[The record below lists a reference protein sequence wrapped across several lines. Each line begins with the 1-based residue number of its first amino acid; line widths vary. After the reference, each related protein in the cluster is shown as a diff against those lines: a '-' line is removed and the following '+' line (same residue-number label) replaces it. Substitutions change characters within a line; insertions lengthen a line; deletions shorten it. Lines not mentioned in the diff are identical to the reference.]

1 MVIIGLLIAANSW
14 AVIVTGSGRTKEE
27 AINNGLR
34 EAVEMFTSTFV
45 YGVTDVENYQIQKD
59 QIVAASSGYVK
70 SYRII
75 KTSNMDDLIMI
86 TMDVKLSED
95 KIEGILR
102 DNIKLMTVEDV
113 LKDYNNVTQRQ
124 DQIRKFAEMLKI
136 LAKRPIHEK
145 YGVIY
150 DGYEIKRIS
159 ATQVDIVLNVRVVQ
173 NPFYHRTYNEILKNL
188 SESDNSGNT
197 WLVGGNFRI
206 ESKRLVNSKYY
217 ISRDSNRVWE
227 VDDIHA
233 QIQANGTYVDKCR
246 DYRDNLLVT
255 FSPTKFITGFI
266 KLFPGEFVKGMKGD
280 ETPIDDKH
288 NNFAIKGS
296 KIIPPEGIPMK
307 IKYVIKNSEDIKG
320 LKDLKLTMGNC
331 GENKPSADEISAMKK
346 KKKARKQQGEKTENE
361 RGGEYRNKNGAL
373 VIDR

>member
-1 MVIIGLLIAANSW
+1 MKKICAMVIIGLLIAANSW
-14 AVIVTGSGRTKEE
+14 AVVVTGSGQTKEE

-75 KTSNMDDLIMI
+75 KTSNMDDLILI

-124 DQIRKFAEMLKI
+124 DQIRKFAEMLKV
-136 LAKRPIHEK
+136 LAKRPVHEK

-159 ATQVDIVLNVRVVQ
+159 GTQVDIVLNVRVIQ

-188 SESDNSGNT
+188 SEPDNSGNT
-197 WLVGGNFRI
+197 WLVGGNYRI
-206 ESKRLVNSKYY
+206 EARRLVNSKYY
-217 ISRDSNRVWE
+217 ISRDTNRVWQ

-233 QIQANGTYVDKCR
+233 QIQVNGTYVDKCR

-255 FSPTKFITGFI
+255 FSTTDFVKSFIT
-266 KLFPGEFVKGMKGD
+266 LFPKEFKKAWNGD
-280 ETPIDDKH
+280 DSPVDSKY
-288 NNFAIKGS
+288 NNVAIKGS
-296 KIIPPEGIPMK
+296 KIIPPEGIPLK

-331 GENKPSADEISAMKK
+331 GENKPSAEEESAKKK
-346 KKKARKQQGEKTENE
+346 KKKARKQQPEE
-361 RGGEYRNKNGAL
+361 
-373 VIDR
+373 

>member
-1 MVIIGLLIAANSW
+1 MRKIIVMVIIGLLIAANSW
-14 AVIVTGSGRTKEE
+14 AVIVTGSGQTKEE

-34 EAVEMFTSTFV
+34 ETVEMFTSTFV

-136 LAKRPIHEK
+136 LAKRPVHEK

-159 ATQVDIVLNVRVVQ
+159 AIQVDIVLNVRVIQ

-206 ESKRLVNSKYY
+206 ESRRLINSKYY
-217 ISRDSNRVWE
+217 ISRDSNKVWE
-227 VDDIHA
+227 VDDLKI
-233 QIQANGTYVDKCR
+233 QIQVNGTYVDKCR
-246 DYRDNLLVT
+246 EYRDNLLVT
-255 FSPTKFITGFI
+255 FSPTDFI
-266 KLFPGEFVKGMKGD
+266 KAFVMLFPKEFVKGMNED
-280 ETPIDDKH
+280 DTPIDSKW
-288 NNFAIKGS
+288 NNKAIKKS
-296 KIIPPEGIPMK
+296 RIIPPEGIPLK

-331 GENKPSADEISAMKK
+331 GENKPSADEKTEMKKK
-346 KKKARKQQGEKTENE
+346 KKKARKQQQEEEGK
-361 RGGEYRNKNGAL
+361 
-373 VIDR
+373 